1 VERAEQLDLAF
12 DYCVYSPKAF
22 LFPPSETLF
31 GFRSDDGGFA
41 AAPALDRRPTALIG
55 VHPCDINAIRLL
67 DHVFHQDHHDEH
79 YWARRENTLIVG
91 IDCPQPCT
99 TGVFCADMHTNS
111 AADGF
116 DVMLYPLEADTGGG
130 PTRYG
135 VVFGTNAGRDWLLHS
150 RHCTAPTAAEER
162 AFEQY
167 QRTKTANFSTALETA
182 AEELPALL
190 DRSYDSLI
198 WEATARRCYSCG
210 SCVLVCPTCYC
221 FSMHDEVELSLTSGQ
236 RKREWDGCQLTGFA
250 VVAGGHNF
258 RSAAAAR
265 LRHRVFRKGKWVRER
280 TGLAG
285 CVGCARCDRA
295 CTAKISL
302 VEIYNQLA
310 EVV

>member
-1 VERAEQLDLAF
+1 
-12 DYCVYSPKAF
+12 
-22 LFPPSETLF
+22 
-31 GFRSDDGGFA
+31 
-41 AAPALDRRPTALIG
+41 LIG

-67 DHVFHQDHHDEH
+67 DRVFQQDHRDQH

-99 TGVFCADMHTNS
+99 TGIFCADMHTNS
-111 AADGF
+111 AAEGF
-116 DVMLYPLEADTGGG
+116 DVMLYPLEASAGDQ
-130 PTRYG
+130 PARYG
-135 VVFGTNAGRDWLLHS
+135 VIFGTNAGRDWLLYS
-150 RHCTAPTAAEER
+150 RRCTAPTAAEER

-167 QRTKTANFSTALETA
+167 QRTKTADFSTVLETA

-221 FSMHDEVELSLTSGQ
+221 FSMYDEVELSLTSGQ
-236 RKREWDGCQLTGFA
+236 RRREWDGCQLPGFA

-310 EVV
+310 EVD